1 MRFLVVNMQV
11 LLRAAE
17 LAYADQTTLM
27 VREYPNLA
35 GIYGAI
41 LLRHEDQEE

>member
-1 MRFLVVNMQV
+1 MEVNV
-11 LLRAAE
+11 AALLRAAE
-17 LAYADQTTLM
+17 LAYADQTTMM

-41 LLRHEDQEE
+41 LLRHENCEE

>member
-1 MRFLVVNMQV
+1 MEELNVQA

-17 LAYADQTTLM
+17 LSYADVTTLM
-27 VREYPNLA
+27 VREYPSLS

-41 LLRHEDQEE
+41 LLNHENEER